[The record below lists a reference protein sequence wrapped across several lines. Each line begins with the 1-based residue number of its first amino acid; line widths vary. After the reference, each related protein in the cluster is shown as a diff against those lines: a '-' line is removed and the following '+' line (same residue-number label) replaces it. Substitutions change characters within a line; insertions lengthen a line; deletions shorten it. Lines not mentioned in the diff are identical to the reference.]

1 MLCSGLVAIYCSST
15 LSCLLSITQEG
26 VWVGIF
32 LNDTVFDF
40 YNVPLTYLN
49 CNRQAAAGGQSSLLG
64 CLVRFDHAEEQCAE
78 GREGQ
83 FSIEATI
90 KNGCVNFCV
99 NELCTLLHVDEHNT
113 SPQLSSLTPY
123 PYTSGPLCAMCDA
136 DRDYGITMDLTRCTQ
151 ECSAGGAIL
160 FVLICE

>member
-83 FSIEATI
+83 CRNETMYNICTIFLYMAINNVRTYSIIYGRTQ
-90 KNGCVNFCV
+90 
-99 NELCTLLHVDEHNT
+99 HNT
-113 SPQLSSLTPY
+113 LAYHPAHTLTPTPWPSLTPLPLY
-123 PYTSGPLCAMCDA
+123 LRIPLC
-136 DRDYGITMDLTRCTQ
+136 Y
-151 ECSAGGAIL
+151 
-160 FVLICE
+160 V